1 VTNISWQA
9 EKEHQETFPWERAK
23 YFATF
28 NNVLG
33 HYQATSCL
41 EHARGSSALD
51 LPCGDG
57 TLTRIFTDHFKRV
70 VGVDASTQHLAEA
83 RKRAPKAEF
92 REGLIEEIELDEKFG
107 SIFMLNVLE
116 HVIDPAHAIRR
127 AARFLEPD
135 GVLIAHVPNA
145 EALNRHI
152 AVRMGTLASLGE
164 LSPFDLNV
172 AGHRRYYTLDSL
184 TKDFKDAGLKV
195 SVTGGIFLKM
205 LSTPQMDW
213 FLEHGEWE
221 KGGFGWGRVGE
232 EKSRDW
238 RSEFCRACYEIGK
251 ERPRDCNVVFA
262 CGTRT

>member
-1 VTNISWQA
+1 MSWQA

-28 NNVLG
+28 NSILG
-33 HYQATSCL
+33 YYQAVSCL
-41 EHARGSSALD
+41 EHGRGSTALD

-57 TLTRIFTDHFKRV
+57 TLTKTFIEHFRRV
-70 VGVDASTQHLAEA
+70 VGVDASSQHLEEA
-83 RKRAPKAEF
+83 KKRAPKAEF

-116 HVIDPAHAIRR
+116 HVIEPAYALKR
-127 AARFLEPD
+127 AARFLDTD

-145 EALNRHI
+145 EALNRQI
-152 AVRMGTLASLGE
+152 AVRMGTLKSVGE

-184 TKDFKDAGLKV
+184 VADFEQAGLKV
-195 SVTGGIFLKM
+195 CATGGIFLKM
-205 LSTPQMDW
+205 LSTAQIDW
-213 FLEHGEWE
+213 FLEQGEWE

-232 EKSRDW
+232 ETSRDW
-238 RSEFCRACYEIGK
+238 RAEFCRACYEIGK

-262 CGTRT
+262 CGERS